1 MHRKRGFKKTS
12 KYEAE
17 KVHISTTV
25 IKIEEQNVLVNDKYK
40 TVFYCE
46 SQNNSLNGCEQGSS
60 PSSHPGPR
68 PEGRMCIAWGKTRII
83 VGSNVEL
90 DGRFKDDVFLVWQMT
105 ITNGKALEFEP
116 NPYIE
121 KIKSKLKELRQ
132 K

>member
-1 MHRKRGFKKTS
+1 MSRRKKKYTS

-46 SQNNSLNGCEQGSS
+46 SQNN
-60 PSSHPGPR
+60 